1 MIIAAYFPV
10 TQDTTAI
17 YSDETVKILARVKR
31 EKFGIAK
38 RARATERRRER
49 KRERERER
57 ESRAEQ
63 SRENRGPM
71 REYRETPEAE
81 APAQSQLPLNT
92 NRRTPGVPSAI
103 NEVIIRRNG
112 RSERTIVFYS
122 VLGARGRPI
131 LYGK

>member
-57 ESRAEQ
+57 EQSRAEQ
-63 SRENRGPM
+63 RKQRAHARISRNAGSRGACTIAIAF
-71 REYRETPEAE
+71 EY
-81 APAQSQLPLNT
+81 
-92 NRRTPGVPSAI
+92 
-103 NEVIIRRNG
+103 
-112 RSERTIVFYS
+112 
-122 VLGARGRPI
+122 
-131 LYGK
+131 K

>member
-1 MIIAAYFPV
+1 M
-10 TQDTTAI
+10 
-17 YSDETVKILARVKR
+17 
-31 EKFGIAK
+31 
-38 RARATERRRER
+38 
-49 KRERERER
+49 ERERER
-57 ESRAEQ
+57 QREQ
-63 SRENRGPM
+63 CRENRGPM

>member
-49 KRERERER
+49 ERERER
-57 ESRAEQ
+57 EQSRAEQ
-63 SRENRGPM
+63 SRAEKTEGPCENIEKR
-71 REYRETPEAE
+71 RKQRR
-81 APAQSQLPLNT
+81 LH
-92 NRRTPGVPSAI
+92 NR
-103 NEVIIRRNG
+103 NC
-112 RSERTIVFYS
+112 
-122 VLGARGRPI
+122 L
-131 LYGK
+131 